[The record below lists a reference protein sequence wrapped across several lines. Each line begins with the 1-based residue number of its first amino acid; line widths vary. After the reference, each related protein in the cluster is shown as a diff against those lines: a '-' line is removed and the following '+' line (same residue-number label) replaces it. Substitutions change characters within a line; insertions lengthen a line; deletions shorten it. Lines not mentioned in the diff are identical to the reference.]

1 MVTQIYIS
9 VYNYNMTDISSD
21 LLSIPYSELVHNS
34 FGTSAPRGN
43 KQVNS
48 TKTNM
53 ISTRQIYCDGNV
65 RINGYVEGALKLM
78 NSIHL
83 FDGTVD
89 LPGLSYLNSQ
99 NTGFYRTLAGQVGV
113 SVNGVSQILFG
124 PNQVVIDQQITT
136 STGNLSLNPA
146 GPYIDLNGKTLINAG
161 GSTYIVIGSPNQ
173 VIVNNS
179 QGNLISEAQLATV
192 RGGVGLDTSASN
204 GVARVTAGTWSVSP
218 LVDSDF
224 GTINA
229 FTASQ
234 ITAVGI
240 GGSSGNPLVINTPF
254 AQVTNLGGSAG
265 TYTAGASTNGTTPT
279 NIFTLS
285 TVSGKSY
292 TLRGLITLTEASGD
306 SGSFTFISKVK
317 NVGGVVTASG
327 LVQLGSILDNGIH
340 TAGLSISVSGASA
353 NITAVGVVAK
363 YIKWVGQYI
372 IAAQAF

>member
-1 MVTQIYIS
+1 
-9 VYNYNMTDISSD
+9 MTDISSD

-65 RINGYVEGALKLM
+65 RINGYVEGVLKLM

-204 GVARVTAGTWSVSP
+204 GVARVTAGTWSISP

-229 FTASQ
+229 FMASQ

-285 TVSGKSY
+285 TVSDKSY
-292 TLRGLITLTEASGD
+292 TLRGLITLTEVSGD

>member
-1 MVTQIYIS
+1 MVTRIYIS
-9 VYNYNMTDISSD
+9 VYDYNMTDISSD

-65 RINGYVEGALKLM
+65 RINGYVEGVLKLM

-229 FTASQ
+229 FMASQ

-285 TVSGKSY
+285 TVSDKSY
-292 TLRGLITLTEASGD
+292 TLRGLITLTEVSGD